1 MLHTQEDISL
11 EIRHLFLHLMKG
23 FFFLLPSIEMIANES
38 EGVLSQTF
46 TRQEE
51 EVCLPEIKEEDF

>member
-1 MLHTQEDISL
+1 
-11 EIRHLFLHLMKG
+11 MKG

-51 EVCLPEIKEEDF
+51 EVCLPEIKEEDFWCQEMS